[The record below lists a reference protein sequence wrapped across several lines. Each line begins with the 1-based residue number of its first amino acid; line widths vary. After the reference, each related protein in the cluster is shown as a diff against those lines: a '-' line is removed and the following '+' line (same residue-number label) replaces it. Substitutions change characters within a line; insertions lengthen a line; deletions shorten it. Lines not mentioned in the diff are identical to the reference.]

1 MANFIKIKAADID
14 GGTTNGSDI
23 LIGDIVY
30 VAQGAADGTGSADT
44 WNVMTSAGKSYTFTT
59 AGKGLEWAN
68 QAISASGIK
77 KVVDNVSK
85 GLNIP
90 CGCKGRRD
98 ALNKMFPYKK

>member
-1 MANFIKIKAADID
+1 MANFIKIKAVDID

-59 AGKGLEWAN
+59 TGKGLQWAN
-68 QAISASGIK
+68 QAISACTANPGG
-77 KVVDNVSK
+77 VVAIVQNSTGVKISAIA
-85 GLNIP
+85 G
-90 CGCKGRRD
+90 
-98 ALNKMFPYKK
+98 A

>member
-59 AGKGLEWAN
+59 TGKGLEWAN
-68 QAISASGIK
+68 QAISACTANPGGVVAIVQNSTGVKISGIA
-77 KVVDNVSK
+77 
-85 GLNIP
+85 G
-90 CGCKGRRD
+90 
-98 ALNKMFPYKK
+98 A

>member
-1 MANFIKIKAADID
+1 MANFIKIKASDID

-59 AGKGLEWAN
+59 TGKGLEWAN
-68 QAISASGIK
+68 QAISACTANPGGVVAIVQNSTGVKISGIA
-77 KVVDNVSK
+77 
-85 GLNIP
+85 G
-90 CGCKGRRD
+90 
-98 ALNKMFPYKK
+98 A

>member
-30 VAQGAADGTGSADT
+30 VAQGAADGSGSADT

-59 AGKGLEWAN
+59 TGKGLEWAN
-68 QAISASGIK
+68 QAISACTANPGGVVAIVQNSTGVKISGIA
-77 KVVDNVSK
+77 
-85 GLNIP
+85 G
-90 CGCKGRRD
+90 
-98 ALNKMFPYKK
+98 A